1 MRTTLS
7 ISASAF
13 TKVIA
18 ISIAFISLSGCAT
31 KNPPS
36 SEVAAVAGENSG
48 VQTTKERRFLGI
60 FSPYRV
66 DIQQGNFVSREMV
79 AQLKEKMKSPDGMTA
94 PQVQFVMGTPLVAD
108 IFHADR
114 WDYAFRLEKD
124 NGDVITSHISIFFKD
139 FKLSRLEGGDLP
151 NEREYLSLIA
161 GKSGT
166 TSMPTPAASPAL
178 PK

>member
-1 MRTTLS
+1 MRPTVSFATP
-7 ISASAF
+7 AF

-18 ISIAFISLSGCAT
+18 ISLAFLSLYGCAT
-31 KNPPS
+31 KTPS
-36 SEVAAVAGENSG
+36 SEVTAVSGENSG

-60 FSPYRV
+60 FAPYRV

-79 AQLKEKMKSPDGMTA
+79 AQLKEKMKSPEGMTQS
-94 PQVQFVMGTPLVAD
+94 QVQFVMGTPLVSD

-124 NGDVITSHISIFFKD
+124 NGDVITSHISVYFKD
-139 FKLSRLEGGDLP
+139 NKLSRLEGGDLP

-166 TSMPTPAASPAL
+166 TSMPKPVSSPVP